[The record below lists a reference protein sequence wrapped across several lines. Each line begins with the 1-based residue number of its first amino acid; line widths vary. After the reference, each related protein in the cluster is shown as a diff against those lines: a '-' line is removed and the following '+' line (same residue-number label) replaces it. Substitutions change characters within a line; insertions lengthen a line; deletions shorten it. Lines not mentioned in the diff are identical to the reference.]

1 MSIPDILRSQPKA
14 LVFFEALLI
23 VILIGTLDSMG
34 GWDVSM
40 FLFYAFPILLVVWFS
55 DRRWA
60 ILCAIVCGIVWF
72 LAKKASHPYATAQ
85 AYTWATFNRMAY
97 FLFVAI
103 GGGAMKAQREE
114 MRARLDAMIRAR
126 ELEQEIVRVSEQE
139 QMRIGQDLHDGLCQ
153 NLVAIDCAAACLK
166 SDLTDKKLPEAEA
179 ADVIQRML
187 KEAVVEARSLAR
199 GIFPVQ
205 MDAQGLPAAL
215 DELVAMTNRL
225 RQVTA
230 TFEVEGDVEVDD
242 PQTAMHLYRIAQQAL
257 NNAIQHANP
266 SRIAIKLSCLDGR
279 AHLTITDDGRGF
291 THVPAPA
298 RGMGLR
304 TMQYRARL
312 IHGELEVD
320 TSPGSGTTVSCSFSP
335 SYVSNA

>member
-1 MSIPDILRSQPKA
+1 MSIADTLRSQPKA

-23 VILIGTLDSMG
+23 VIPIGILDSLG

-40 FLFYAFPILLVVWFS
+40 FLFYAFPILMVVWFS

-60 ILCAIVCGIVWF
+60 ILCAVICAIVWF
-72 LAKKASHPYATAQ
+72 LAKKTSHPYATVQ
-85 AYTWATFNRMAY
+85 AYTWATFNRMVY

-114 MRARLDAMIRAR
+114 MRARLEAMIRAR
-126 ELEQEIVRVSEQE
+126 ELEQEIVRVSEHE

-166 SDLTDKKLPEAEA
+166 SDLADKELPEAEA
-179 ADVIQRML
+179 ADVIQQML

-205 MDAQGLPAAL
+205 MDGQGLPASL

-230 TFEVEGDVEVDD
+230 TFEMEGDVEVDA

-266 SRIAIKLSCLDGR
+266 SRVAIRLSCADGWSN
-279 AHLTITDDGRGF
+279 LSISDDGRGF
-291 THVPAPA
+291 THVPTPA

-312 IHGELEVD
+312 IHGDLEVG
-320 TSPGSGTTVSCSFSP
+320 TSPGSGTTISCTFP
-335 SYVSNA
+335 SSHVCNA